1 MQKTICE
8 VKGLVNIRENNTKI
22 ISDSKRSLSVT
33 TSLIYLPNI
42 LATAN

>member
-1 MQKTICE
+1 MQETICE

-22 ISDSKRSLSVT
+22 ISDLKISLSIT
-33 TSLIYLPNI
+33 TSLIHLPNI